1 MGLFQMSTLQMW
13 LRKTDYTQTSQFL
26 YDYMLQ
32 NCITVCWAVLELFAE
47 NASAELVNEL

>member
-1 MGLFQMSTLQMW
+1 MSTFQMW

-32 NCITVCWAVLELFAE
+32 NCITVFWVVLELFEE
-47 NASAELVNEL
+47 NDSAKLVNQL